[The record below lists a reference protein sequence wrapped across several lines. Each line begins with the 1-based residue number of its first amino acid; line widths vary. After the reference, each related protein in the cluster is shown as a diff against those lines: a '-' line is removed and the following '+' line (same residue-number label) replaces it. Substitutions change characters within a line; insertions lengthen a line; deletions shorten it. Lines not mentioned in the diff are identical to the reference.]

1 MYRSWKGYLETI
13 YELTRLRRD
22 ERLDTFLGDI
32 DADFACRKIIKED
45 WTATLVFQL
54 QDTVCLFG
62 TLLVFDPIHLPKGET

>member
-54 QDTVCLFG
+54 QDTVCL
-62 TLLVFDPIHLPKGET
+62 